1 MHESKYAM
9 TPARSAVPHDA
20 PMDTVTRRGGSP
32 DAAHPHHA
40 LALLM
45 DHERA
50 RLIYL
55 DDAPVDG
62 GVIETDWS
70 SRQFRVHDRHGDGGS
85 GRAHPPESGFFG
97 AIADA
102 LARAQRVVLAGPGS
116 AKDEFMA
123 WLRRHHARLAERVV
137 AVETVDRA
145 TDGQLVALARHA
157 LHTEPMR
164 MVWPRT
170 ETL

>member
-1 MHESKYAM
+1 MHNVTHLGG
-9 TPARSAVPHDA
+9 TPQAGR
-20 PMDTVTRRGGSP
+20 
-32 DAAHPHHA
+32 PHHA
-40 LALLM
+40 LAILL
-45 DHERA
+45 DHARA

-62 GVIETDWS
+62 GTIETDWS
-70 SRQFRVHDRHGDGGS
+70 SRQFRVHDRHGGGGS
-85 GRAHPPESGFFG
+85 GRAHPPSSGYFH

-102 LARAQRVVLAGPGS
+102 IGHAARVVLAGPGS
-116 AKDEFMA
+116 AKHELLA
-123 WLRRHHARLAERVV
+123 WLRQHASPLADRVA

-145 TDGQLVALARHA
+145 TDGELVALARRA
-157 LHTEPMR
+157 LHAEPTR